1 MKKVLALTMA
11 LALDAASFAGCGNS
25 SSSTST
31 TAAATTAAAGETAAA
46 AEGTG
51 TVKIGMSG
59 PLTGGASAYGLAVKA
74 GMEVAVEEINAKG
87 GLQIEFN
94 AQDDEADGEKAVS
107 AYNVLKDWGMQVMAG
122 QVTTGSALAVAPES
136 VADNMFNLTPSAS
149 AEALATSGD
158 NVFQMCFTDPNQGA
172 SAAELVSTKYTGSK
186 VGIIYDSSDDYSTG
200 LYNGF
205 KAKAAEL
212 GVEIVATTSFT
223 ADNKADLSTQVTQ
236 CQDAG
241 ADLVFLPIYYTEAS
255 QILTYANRISYAP
268 KFFGCDGM
276 DGILTVEGFDTSL
289 AEGLAL
295 MTPFDANAT
304 DEATQSFVAKFKEK
318 MDGLVPNQF
327 AADGY
332 DVIYAIYDAM
342 TAAGI
347 TGNESASEI
356 CDALKAQF
364 ATMTVDGLTGTGMH
378 WDENGMISKSPAAVV
393 VENGVYVPMD

>member
-1 MKKVLALTMA
+1 MKKENTIMKKVLAMLMA
-11 LALDAASFAGCGNS
+11 ALMVAAMFTGCS
-25 SSSTST
+25 SSKPATET
-31 TAAATTAAAGETAAA
+31 TAAAAAATA
-46 AEGTG
+46 G

-136 VADNMFNLTPSAS
+136 TADNMFNLTPSAS
-149 AEALATSGD
+149 AESLALSGA
-158 NVFQMCFTDPNQGA
+158 NIFQMCFTDPNQGA
-172 SAAELVSTKYTGSK
+172 SAAELVSTKALGTK
-186 VGIIYDSSDDYSTG
+186 VGVIYDSSDDYSSG
-200 LYNGF
+200 LYKGF
-205 KAKAAEL
+205 SDKAAEL
-212 GVEIVATTSFT
+212 GLEIVATTSFT

-241 ADLVFLPIYYTEAS
+241 ADLVFLPIYYTEAA
-255 QILTYANRISYAP
+255 QILSYANKIGYAP

-276 DGILTVEGFDTSL
+276 DGILTVEGFDTTL

-295 MTPFDANAT
+295 MTPFDANAS

-332 DVIYAIYDAM
+332 DVIYALYNAM

-347 TGNESASEI
+347 TGSESASEI
-356 CDALKAQF
+356 CTALEAQF
-364 ATMTVDGLTGTGMH
+364 ATMTIDGLTGTGMH
-378 WDENGMISKSPAAVV
+378 WDENGMISKAPAAVV
-393 VENGVYVPMD
+393 IENGVYVPMG

>member
-1 MKKVLALTMA
+1 MKKVLAMLMA
-11 LALDAASFAGCGNS
+11 ALMVAAMFTGCS
-25 SSSTST
+25 SSKPATET
-31 TAAATTAAAGETAAA
+31 TAAAAAATA
-46 AEGTG
+46 G

-136 VADNMFNLTPSAS
+136 TADNMFNLTPSAS
-149 AEALATSGD
+149 AESLALSGA
-158 NVFQMCFTDPNQGA
+158 NIFQMCFTDPNQGA
-172 SAAELVSTKYTGSK
+172 SAAELVSTKALGTK
-186 VGIIYDSSDDYSTG
+186 VGVIYDSSDDYSSG
-200 LYNGF
+200 LYKGF
-205 KAKAAEL
+205 SDKAAEL
-212 GVEIVATTSFT
+212 GLEIVATTSFT

-241 ADLVFLPIYYTEAS
+241 ADLVFLPIYYTEAA
-255 QILTYANRISYAP
+255 QILSYANKIGYAP

-276 DGILTVEGFDTSL
+276 DGILTVEGFDTTL

-295 MTPFDANAT
+295 MTPFDANAS

-332 DVIYAIYDAM
+332 DVIYALYNAM
-342 TAAGI
+342 TAAGV
-347 TGNESASEI
+347 TGSESASEI
-356 CDALKAQF
+356 CTALEAQF
-364 ATMTVDGLTGTGMH
+364 ATMTIDGLTGTGMH
-378 WDENGMISKSPAAVV
+378 WDENGMISKAPAAVV
-393 VENGVYVPMD
+393 IENGVYVPMG